1 MVRDA
6 HRRAFSEQ
14 TFTGSHGRVGGIDL
28 ARWPS
33 RLPAVA
39 EERLTMNEDMT
50 AAEGAAGV
58 PHEELRRGEPL
69 QDPGEDLFY
78 QPPPGYQHA
87 RPGDLLRSRSVE
99 LGFLG
104 VIPQRVR
111 ATQLLYR
118 STNLHGEP
126 EVAVTTVLL
135 PEQCDPKH
143 VCPVLSYQCAIDAVA
158 SRCFPSYAL
167 RRGAK
172 PIGAFVQSE
181 YLLIAAALA
190 EGWAVSVPDHEGC
203 HGMWGAPHEPGFR
216 ILDGVR
222 AALHC
227 DRLGLSPSAPIALWG
242 YSGGGLASAW
252 AAEHSSDYAPDLKV
266 VGAVLGS
273 PVGDCGTVA
282 RGLNG
287 TFFAGMAALMI
298 AALTHVFPGAQ
309 RVVDEHASDEGR
321 KLLDDLHS
329 MTTVQAVWRL
339 RGMDIGSYVD
349 MSADEL
355 WDLPEVRDVFDATK
369 LGQSTPRPPTFVVQ
383 AVHDSI
389 ISVDAIDKLV
399 DTYQQAGAA
408 VTYHRDRL
416 CGHLLLHP
424 LSAPMTLRW
433 LRDRFAERDVRKGRA
448 RTVWPLLFNPL
459 AWFGMLK
466 LGVITA
472 KVITGRSLQRR
483 RMFDTD
489 VI

>member
-1 MVRDA
+1 MVAPA
-6 HRRAFSEQ
+6 HPVE
-14 TFTGSHGRVGGIDL
+14 
-28 ARWPS
+28 
-33 RLPAVA
+33 
-39 EERLTMNEDMT
+39 EERLTMSGDMT
-50 AAEGAAGV
+50 AAESVPGA

-69 QDPGEDLFY
+69 RTPEADPFY
-78 QPPPGYQHA
+78 QPPPGYQQAH
-87 RPGDLLRSRSVE
+87 PGDLLRSRSVE

-111 ATQLLYR
+111 AMQLLYR
-118 STNLHGEP
+118 STNLHGKP

-135 PEQCDPKH
+135 PEQRDPER
-143 VCPVLSYQCAIDAVA
+143 VCPLLSYQCAIDAVT

-181 YLLIAAALA
+181 YLLVAAALA

-222 AALHC
+222 AALHS
-227 DRLGLSPSAPIALWG
+227 DRLGLSPSAPVALWG

-252 AAEHSSDYAPDLKV
+252 AAEHCSEYAPELNI

-273 PVGDCGTVA
+273 PVGDCGSVA
-282 RGLNG
+282 RHLNG

-309 RVVDEHASDEGR
+309 RVVDEHATDEGK

-329 MTTVQAVWRL
+329 MTTAQAVWRL
-339 RGMDIGSYVD
+339 RGTDIASFVD

-369 LGQSTPRPPTFVVQ
+369 LGQSTPRPPILVVQ
-383 AVHDSI
+383 AVHDHI

-399 DTYQQAGAA
+399 ASYQQAGAA
-408 VTYHRDRL
+408 VTYHRDRF

-433 LRDRFAERDVRKGRA
+433 MRDRFAGRDVRKGRT
-448 RTVWPLLFNPL
+448 RTVWPTLFNPST
-459 AWFGMLK
+459 WFGMLK

-472 KVITGRSLQRR
+472 KVITGRSVRR
-483 RMFDTD
+483 HRMSETD
-489 VI
+489 AP